1 MNKIIIISGSS
12 GAGKDSVLQGLLT
25 REKKLREVSTY
36 TTRAKR
42 STEKEC
48 QGHYFI
54 NEKRF
59 NKLFKTGEILE
70 KNLYNDA
77 WYGVSKSAIE
87 KILKDGQTPI
97 LEIDSN
103 GYKNLKEI
111 YPDAV
116 GIYIDC
122 TAQEAQMRLEN
133 RGDVSQ
139 KQIKERLAIKKIED
153 RQKMIFDLVV
163 ENQPGKLSQTIDT
176 ILNFIKKQI

>member
-77 WYGVSKSAIE
+77 WYGASKSAIE

-133 RGDVSQ
+133 RGENSEQ
-139 KQIKERLAIKKIED
+139 EIARRLEIKKMD
-153 RQKMIFDLVV
+153 DKQKNVFDLVV
-163 ENQPGKLSQTIDT
+163 TNKQGNLEQTIKS
-176 ILNFIKKQI
+176 ILKFIKKQI